1 MYDIEE
7 QRREMI
13 AAEKMLC
20 VFKEALNEWGFDFG
34 CTEVKVLAAQQEK
47 PKREIDG
54 DEFQGWYVDEAGWAV
69 RSDGE
74 ALDSD
79 DEEIKAKI
87 EKLIAASPD
96 AMRVMVD
103 FVNYWDGEMT
113 AQDFAEQLDRFRKI
127 ITDAGFGSDIA
138 RKERDNE

>member
-1 MYDIEE
+1 MDKETLMKVIKTLLFGDEGDVMLEKINKALADIGCVV
-7 QRREMI
+7 
-13 AAEKMLC
+13 EKMP
-20 VFKEALNEWGFDFG
+20 
-34 CTEVKVLAAQQEK
+34 EK
-47 PKREIDG
+47 RGREIDRP
-54 DEFQGWYVDEAGWAV
+54 EFQGWHVDPAGWAV